1 MAIEEFIY
9 PRHSNDNPERLGVF
23 EIPPY
28 AEEMRISSAWIMKGD
43 FWDPPRDNGPIDS
56 ETLIDLMGNLD
67 LEPDVHGKWASWCIN
82 FFPFAGWQ
90 HAGATTRQAWSVIRV
105 TTRDGVWTPI
115 PVTCRAATISVSPS
129 PNAIPEGEDLKTWS
143 AQFQM
148 YLQETRIIVEYR
160 GIG

>member
-9 PRHSNDNPERLGVF
+9 PRHPNDRERLGVF

-43 FWDPPRDNGPIDS
+43 LFEVPDNGPIDS
-56 ETLIDLMGNLD
+56 ESWIDYMGAFRTD
-67 LEPDVHGKWASWCIN
+67 FPKGKWASWCIN
-82 FFPFAGWQ
+82 FYPFAGWQ
-90 HAGATTRQAWSVIRV
+90 HAGATTRQTWGVIRV
-105 TTRDGVWTPI
+105 TTREGIWTPI

-129 PNAIPEGEDLKTWS
+129 PPALPEGDNLKQWS
-143 AQFQM
+143 A
-148 YLQETRIIVEYR
+148 YLQYVLEETQIIVEYR

>member
-9 PRHSNDNPERLGVF
+9 PRHSNDRERLGVF

-43 FWDPPRDNGPIDS
+43 IFEVPDNGPIDS
-56 ETLIDLMGNLD
+56 EAWIDYMGALR
-67 LEPDVHGKWASWCIN
+67 PDFPKGKWASWCIN
-82 FFPFAGWQ
+82 FYPFAGWQ
-90 HAGATTRQAWSVIRV
+90 NAGATTRQTWGVIRV
-105 TTRDGVWTPI
+105 TTRAGVWTPI

-129 PNAIPEGEDLKTWS
+129 PAALAEGVDLKQWS
-143 AQFQM
+143 AQFQ
-148 YLQETRIIVEYR
+148 YFLEETQIIVEYR